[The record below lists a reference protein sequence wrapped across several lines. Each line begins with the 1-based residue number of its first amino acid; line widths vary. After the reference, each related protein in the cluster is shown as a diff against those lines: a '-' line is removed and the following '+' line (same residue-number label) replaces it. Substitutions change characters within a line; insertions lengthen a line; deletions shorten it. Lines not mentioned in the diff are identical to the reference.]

1 MVSSLYKYLPARV
14 SFFDNYLIRATNKL
28 GLNDPFEVN
37 PSIDF
42 FVSFCQVTNETRFGN
57 TPEEIKRYLLSRPRN
72 SNWRELGLT
81 WYKDH
86 GIVSLTETKDN
97 LLMWSH
103 YADEHRGL
111 AVEFDITHEF
121 FNTQYA
127 TDSNSHTGKVQRVLY
142 RKERLRDVGDF
153 FMEPYF
159 HKSDEWAYEK
169 EHRLL
174 LPLLQAESRWISSDA
189 LKKHLDNNIL
199 QNVEAS
205 ALNKDLSI
213 IHSCNYAGSLIDISE
228 VMFMF
233 KVPKEAIK
241 SITFGVNVISSVKD
255 EIINKVREQELSI
268 PIYQAELDDY
278 DYRIKFEKE
287 I

>member
-1 MVSSLYKYLPARV
+1 MISSLYKYLPARA

-42 FVSFCQVTNETRFGN
+42 FISFCLGTKETRFGN
-57 TPEEIKRYLLSRPRN
+57 TPEEIRNYLLSQPRN
-72 SNWRELGLT
+72 SNWQHLGLT

-103 YADEHRGL
+103 YADQHRGL

-121 FNTQYA
+121 FNTKYA
-127 TDSNSHTGKVQRVLY
+127 SDSNSHTGKIQRVLY
-142 RKERLRDVGDF
+142 RKERLSEVGDF

-174 LPLLQAESRWISSDA
+174 LPLFKAEARWISPEN
-189 LKKHLDNNIL
+189 LKKQMDNGKL
-199 QNVEAS
+199 QNVEARV
-205 ALNKDLSI
+205 LNKNLSTI
-213 IHSCNYAGSLIDISE
+213 DRCKYMGSLIDISE

-233 KVPKEAIK
+233 EIPKEAIK
-241 SITFGVNVISSVKD
+241 SITFGANVESSFKA
-255 EIINKVREQELSI
+255 EIIKKLREQELSI
-268 PIYQAELDDY
+268 PTYQAKLDNY
-278 DYRIKFEKE
+278 DYRLKFEAE

>member
-42 FVSFCQVTNETRFGN
+42 FVSFCQVMKETRFGN
-57 TPEEIKRYLLSRPRN
+57 TPEEIKSYLLSLPRN

-81 WYKDH
+81 WYKNH

-142 RKERLRDVGDF
+142 RKERLSDVGDF

-174 LPLLQAESRWISSDA
+174 LPLLQAESRWISSNA
-189 LKKHLDNNIL
+189 LKKHLDNNRL

-213 IHSCNYAGSLIDISE
+213 IHSCQYMGSLIDISE

-241 SITFGVNVISSVKD
+241 SITFGVNVVSSVKN
-255 EIINKVREQELSI
+255 EIIDKLREQKLSI
-268 PIYQAELDDY
+268 PIYQAELDIY